1 MLTHTFGMSKV
12 TCMEQSDCG
21 DGRGCS
27 MWRTVGNKNRIWKLQ
42 LNSVEIQSQL
52 EKLKNTITYLRHDQD
67 EDGERY
73 AQHGTH
79 CDVCLKGA
87 SRQQAKQ

>member
-1 MLTHTFGMSKV
+1 MV
-12 TCMEQSDCG
+12 VVVQC
-21 DGRGCS
+21 
-27 MWRTVGNKNRIWKLQ
+27 WRTVGKKKTDLETSIEFSLI
-42 LNSVEIQSQL
+42 SSQL

-87 SRQQAKQ
+87 SRQAGKAVKV